1 MTKYQCNNL
10 MNNNQ
15 VNISPPEDSHLT
27 TASPEHL
34 TKSQDHNIKANFVR
48 MLEVHKEK
56 MNKSIKDTEGKT
68 IKRLEEM
75 NKSHKEYQ
83 GSQENKQ
90 LKEMNKTIQDMKME
104 VEAIEKIQAE
114 GILKMKT
121 LGK

>member
-34 TKSQDHNIKANFVR
+34 TKSQDNNIKANFVR

>member
-34 TKSQDHNIKANFVR
+34 TKSQDNNIKANFVR

-90 LKEMNKTIQDMKME
+90 LKEMNKTIQDMK
-104 VEAIEKIQAE
+104 VEI
-114 GILKMKT
+114 
-121 LGK
+121 